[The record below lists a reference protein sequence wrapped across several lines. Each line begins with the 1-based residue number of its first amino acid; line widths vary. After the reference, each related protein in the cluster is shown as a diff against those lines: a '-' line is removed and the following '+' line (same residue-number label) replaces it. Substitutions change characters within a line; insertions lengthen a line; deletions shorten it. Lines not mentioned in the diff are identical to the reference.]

1 MTGEALQIEQLF
13 GVKGKSAVVT
23 GGASGLGL
31 GIARALAANGAKVA
45 VIDRNPDAVASTVSE
60 LGGEASGVVAD
71 ITEVQSISRALDEID
86 AARGG
91 IDILFANAGIGGEPG
106 FGAAPEGQNPAGTID
121 GCPDAEWRQVI
132 DVNLN
137 GTRNTLAATA
147 RLMKARGHGGKIV
160 ITSSCAALLN
170 VPFVSTA
177 YHAAKAGTSHLG
189 RQLAVELAPHDIRV
203 NIISPANFV
212 TNIGGGSMQLDSV
225 KALFGGTSLL
235 NRVAELHEIAGLA
248 LFLASDASSYVTG
261 VEIPVDGGSLLAG
274 RHGG

>member
-1 MTGEALQIEQLF
+1 MRIERLF
-13 GVKGKSAVVT
+13 SVKDKSAVVT

-45 VIDRNPDAVASTVSE
+45 IIDINPDTIASAVAE
-60 LGGEASGVVAD
+60 LGGEASGVAAD
-71 ITEVQSISRALDEID
+71 ITDVRSICRALDEID
-86 AARGG
+86 AEHGG
-91 IDILFANAGIGGEPG
+91 IEILFANAGIGGEPG
-106 FGAAPEGQNPAGTID
+106 FGAAPQGQNPAGTID
-121 GCPDAEWRQVI
+121 GCPDAEWHKVI

-137 GTRNTLAATA
+137 GTRNTLAAAA
-147 RLMKARGHGGKIV
+147 RLMKARRRGGKIV

-189 RQLAVELAPHDIRV
+189 RQLAVELAPHGIRV

-212 TNIGGGSMQLDSV
+212 TNIGGGSMALDEV
-225 KALFGGTSLL
+225 KAIFASTSLL
-235 NRVAELHEIAGLA
+235 NRVAELNEIAGLA

-261 VEIPVDGGSLLAG
+261 VEIAIDGGSLLAG